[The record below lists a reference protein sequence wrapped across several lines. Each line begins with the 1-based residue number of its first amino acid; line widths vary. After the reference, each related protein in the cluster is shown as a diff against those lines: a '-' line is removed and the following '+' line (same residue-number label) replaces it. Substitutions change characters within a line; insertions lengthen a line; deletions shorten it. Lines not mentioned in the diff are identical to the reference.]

1 METTQCFSVIDPTF
15 PREYG
20 VGYSTLSGSP
30 EAGPAGTI
38 LVRMGG
44 GGYPDGVVLLQQV
57 DSHTYRLV
65 DGKDAFLA
73 HEREEERRREAKELR
88 KAGSH
93 RNCNCRY
100 CAAY

>member
-1 METTQCFSVIDPTF
+1 METTQFFSVIDPTF
-15 PREYG
+15 EYG
-20 VGYSTLSGSP
+20 VGYSTLSGEP
-30 EAGPAGTI
+30 EPGPAGTI

-93 RNCNCRY
+93 PRECRCRY